1 MHHQGNGNYNFGYG
15 IKDHD
20 HGAESFHKES
30 GDHANNKWGSYG
42 IKDSDGRW
50 RIVNYV
56 ADKNGFRA
64 SIESN
69 EPGVGSQ
76 NPAHVIINGPA
87 SDYGHHHKL
96 ISKQHHEPLHHGYI
110 QEYPHEGPYHNDDH
124 YDDIGHQVDDNL
136 DHLNIPGINGP
147 IPGLDAIPISAAA
160 SSSKAKAEPQAKQ
173 STSSTPNVT
182 SQLEPGSSK
191 ETFVRTDAL
200 TKSNSNGKE
209 DTSRGE
215 ETSVT
220 TTMTTLTTT
229 TMTSQVTSSSSP
241 TTTLPV
247 TTANV

>member
-1 MHHQGNGNYNFGYG
+1 M
-15 IKDHD
+15 
-20 HGAESFHKES
+20 
-30 GDHANNKWGSYG
+30 
-42 IKDSDGRW
+42 
-50 RIVNYV
+50 NYV

-87 SDYGHHHKL
+87 SDYGHHHEL
-96 ISKQHHEPLHHGYI
+96 ISKQHHEPLHRGYI

-160 SSSKAKAEPQAKQ
+160 SSSKAKAEPEAKQ
-173 STSSTPNVT
+173 STPNAT
-182 SQLEPGSSK
+182 SVAVAGSK

-200 TKSNSNGKE
+200 TKSNSNGRE
-209 DTSRGE
+209 DTSRG

-229 TMTSQVTSSSSP
+229 MTSQVTSSAA
-241 TTTLPV
+241 
-247 TTANV
+247 TAKA